1 MGEPVKIADLAE
13 RMIRL
18 AGMEVRDEAH
28 PEGDIA
34 IEFTGLRPG
43 EKLFEELWVAD
54 CNAFGTRH
62 PKIMKA
68 LEPAP
73 DGALLRQVMAGLDAM
88 LRAEDE
94 AGVRDLVL
102 DIAGADRLQCPANR
116 SGP

>member
-1 MGEPVKIADLAE
+1 M
-13 RMIRL
+13 
-18 AGMEVRDEAH
+18 
-28 PEGDIA
+28 
-34 IEFTGLRPG
+34 
-43 EKLFEELWVAD
+43 FEELWVAD
-54 CNAFGTRH
+54 CNAFGTSH